1 MEHTTTTIE
10 NGLTVEKNKIAYD
23 TDKEAITA
31 ARKMNL
37 NGKQIHKAVAYKCKV
52 CGKWH
57 IGRNKTLLTDKE
69 IKRFKKL
76 GYPI

>member
-10 NGLTVEKNKIAYD
+10 NGLIVEKNKTAYD

-37 NGKQIHKAVAYKCKV
+37 KGKQIHKAVAYKCKV

-57 IGRNKTLLTDKE
+57 IGRNKTLLTEKE
-69 IKRFKKL
+69 IKRLKKIDL
-76 GYPI
+76 